1 MLLTSLVLAGLTPPP
16 PPDPGADELRQHAL
30 ETAAFLMER
39 FDANKDG
46 YLDRDE
52 LIDANSW
59 AKQQVETNPANS
71 IDDGSV
77 EMADRMI
84 ARQDQDKD
92 GRLSRKELEEARF
105 D

>member
-1 MLLTSLVLAGLTPPP
+1 MLLTSLLLATIAPPP
-16 PPDPGADELRQHAL
+16 PPDPGADELRDHAM

-46 YLDRDE
+46 FLDRDE

-59 AKQQVETNPANS
+59 AKQQVEKNPANS

-84 ARQDQDKD
+84 ERQDRDKD
-92 GRLSRKELEEARF
+92 GRLSRQELEQARF